1 MSSSS
6 IGHIPIIPFY
16 GGKRLNCVFGSD
28 KDSTYLLTHAAITG
42 VVGLRGH
49 FDGEFESPAMA
60 IAIIGLGL
68 WKWSLHCCV
77 N

>member
-1 MSSSS
+1 M
-6 IGHIPIIPFY
+6 
-16 GGKRLNCVFGSD
+16 FGNY

-68 WKWSLHCCV
+68 WK
-77 N
+77 